1 MTQNSIILQNVSL
14 SDIEALVSKVI
25 DDKIKSISPTPTNV
39 ASKLLTRQET
49 AKLLKISLPTLDN
62 WTNAGLIKA
71 KRIGT
76 RIRYIYT
83 DVEAAIK
90 DMSSIKYSRRN

>member
-25 DDKIKSISPTPTNV
+25 DD
-39 ASKLLTRQET
+39 
-49 AKLLKISLPTLDN
+49 
-62 WTNAGLIKA
+62 KA